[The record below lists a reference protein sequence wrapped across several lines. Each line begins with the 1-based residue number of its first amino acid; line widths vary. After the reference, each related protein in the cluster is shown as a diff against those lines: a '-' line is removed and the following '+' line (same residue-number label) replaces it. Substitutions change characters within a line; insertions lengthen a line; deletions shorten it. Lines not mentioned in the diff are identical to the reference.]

1 VYRTLG
7 DERYPYLSAWVKQ
20 AGSIEIGYSYGGHEQ
35 SLLRIIHYTD
45 LIWSDD
51 RPYAS
56 LDDALAEMEAA
67 IARWCEQQGITL
79 EEL

>member
-1 VYRTLG
+1 VTVYIL
-7 DERYPYLSAWVKQ
+7 RY
-20 AGSIEIGYSYGGHEQ
+20 
-35 SLLRIIHYTD
+35 T
-45 LIWSDD
+45 
-51 RPYAS
+51 S